1 MVSFTYLALL
11 ASSVLGAVAAPA
23 AEPAGADLPDFE
35 FNIEARNLTR
45 RQDYNQNWKGGGGS
59 VQYSATSNGYSVTFS
74 GAGDFV
80 VGKGWRT
87 GSASRTI
94 KYQGNTQAQAGT
106 VLLSVYGWSRNPLVE
121 YYVQQYTSNGQG
133 SAQGQKLGTYESD
146 GATYEIWK
154 HQQVNQ
160 PSIEGTSTFWQYISN
175 RVSGSAPTSGTVTMA
190 NHINAWKQHG
200 LDLGQLDYQVLATEG
215 WGGASGS
222 SSYTISG

>member
-23 AEPAGADLPDFE
+23 AEPVGSDLPDFE
-35 FNIEARNLTR
+35 FNLETRNFTR
-45 RQDYNQNWKGGGGS
+45 RQDYNQNWKGGGGN
-59 VQYSATSNGYSVTFS
+59 VQYSAQSNGYSVNFQ

-87 GSASRTI
+87 GSARTI
-94 KYQGNTQAQAGT
+94 NYSGSTQRTGGT
-106 VLLSVYGWSRNPLVE
+106 VLVSVYGWTTNPLVE
-121 YYVQQYTSNGQG
+121 YYVQQYTSNGAG
-133 SAQGQKLGTYESD
+133 SAQGQKLGSYQSD

-160 PSIEGTSTFWQYISN
+160 PSIQGTSTFWQYISN
-175 RVSGSAPTSGTVTMA
+175 RVSGAPNGGTVTMA

-200 LDLGQLDYQVLATEG
+200 LNLGQHNYQVLATEG
-215 WGGASGS
+215 WGGASGNS
-222 SSYTISG
+222 KYTISG